1 MKKVNFFAMLAAAAL
16 MTGVTSCSNDD
27 NVGDGGPEGQGK
39 SASLTISIKNPSGT
53 RAIDNATTPMASD
66 DNTVTNLTAYVFD
79 GNGACLASKYFST
92 TTHEH
97 DGFSRVK
104 IDGITTAAAE
114 VYVVANAG
122 NQETLAAVGSAKTAL
137 IAKTQ
142 TLGSQFTKRWATGSV
157 VISSTD
163 WTASGTDG
171 TMSAHVDATL
181 EFMAARIVVKV
192 VNGMTGY
199 DASDAA
205 KIKLDSV
212 GVLSVISES
221 LLFENAGSLV
231 PGTKAY
237 WTGLD
242 VSNFTSTTET
252 KNPLLADQYDNTT
265 NATSPAD
272 QTFYYYVYE
281 NDATTAAELPTIVTV
296 QGVVT
301 DLAGDG
307 SNVKKTFYY
316 PVHLAGYESF
326 TTNPNSADLS
336 KGVERGKSYE
346 ITITI
351 KADPTETGGNGGGTI
366 DPLIP
371 VQDGEILLDIKIED
385 WVPVTLGKTFD

>member
-92 TTHEH
+92 TTNEH

-221 LLFENAGSLV
+221 CYLKTLVHWFLELRPIGQVLMCRTLPRQLKQKIPCWLTSMTIPPMQHPPLTRHSTIMYMRMMLLLQQS
-231 PGTKAY
+231 Y
-237 WTGLD
+237 R
-242 VSNFTSTTET
+242 
-252 KNPLLADQYDNTT
+252 LL
-265 NATSPAD
+265 
-272 QTFYYYVYE
+272 
-281 NDATTAAELPTIVTV
+281 
-296 QGVVT
+296 
-301 DLAGDG
+301 
-307 SNVKKTFYY
+307 
-316 PVHLAGYESF
+316 
-326 TTNPNSADLS
+326 
-336 KGVERGKSYE
+336 
-346 ITITI
+346 
-351 KADPTETGGNGGGTI
+351 
-366 DPLIP
+366 
-371 VQDGEILLDIKIED
+371 
-385 WVPVTLGKTFD
+385 

>member
-1 MKKVNFFAMLAAAAL
+1 MLAAAAL
-16 MTGVTSCSNDD
+16 MSGVSSCSNDD

-39 SASLTISIKNPSGT
+39 SASLTISIQNPSGT
-53 RAIDNATTPMASD
+53 RAIDNTTTPMATD
-66 DNTVTNLTAYVFD
+66 DDTVTDLTAFVFD
-79 GNGACLASKYFST
+79 GNGACLASKYFSAT
-92 TTHEH
+92 TNPH
-97 DGFSRVK
+97 DDFRRVT

-122 NQETLAAVGSAKTAL
+122 DQNTLAAVGSAKADL

-142 TLGSQFTKRWATGSV
+142 ALGSQFTKRWATGSV
-157 VISSTD
+157 VIPG
-163 WTASGTDG
+163 TAWAPSGTNG

-192 VNGMTGY
+192 VNGMTNY
-199 DASDAA
+199 DAGNAA
-205 KIKLDSV
+205 QIKLDSV

-221 LLFENAGSLV
+221 LLFENASGSLV
-231 PGTKAY
+231 PATKAY

-242 VSNFTSTTET
+242 VSNFTTTTET
-252 KNPLLADQYDNTT
+252 VNALLADKYDNTT
-265 NATSPAD
+265 SATSPAD

-296 QGVVT
+296 QGVVE
-301 DLAGDG
+301 DLDGDG
-307 SNVKKTFYY
+307 GNVKKTFYY

-326 TTNPNSADLS
+326 TSGSLS
-336 KGVERGKSYE
+336 NGVERGKSYE

-351 KADPTETGGNGGGTI
+351 TADPTETGGNGGGTI

-371 VQDGEILLDIKIED
+371 VQDGEILLDIRIED